1 MDDFFND
8 TPNVAIAFGVV
19 KGTKLGGGLVVV
31 GVRLEL
37 DDMTRL

>member
-1 MDDFFND
+1 MNDFFDN

-19 KGTKLGGGLVVV
+19 EGTKLGGRLVVV

-37 DDMTRL
+37 DSMTRL